1 MEKKQLATVLVDFKG
16 STVHVSKCLLMGL
29 QFLPDMIFVTI
40 GATGG
45 GVKFL
50 LTLDHQNFY
59 TKCVKIG
66 QINTGFVSLCGPF
79 T

>member
-1 MEKKQLATVLVDFKG
+1 MLRLDINIVNNVHSYNTVQ
-16 STVHVSKCLLMGL
+16 VSKCLLMGL

-50 LTLDHQNFY
+50 LTLDH
-59 TKCVKIG
+59 
-66 QINTGFVSLCGPF
+66 
-79 T
+79 